1 MNRAASQPID
11 LGFCSIGPDSPP
23 FMIAELSANHGGS
36 LQQVFKLVDA
46 AARAG
51 AHAIKLQ
58 TYTADTMTIDH
69 DGPGFIIDDPTSLW
83 HGRSLY
89 SLYSE
94 GSLPWEWHKDIFSY
108 CQSKGLVCFSTPFD
122 ESAVEFLESIGSKL
136 YKVASFEVTDT
147 PLLKAIGRTRKPVI
161 MSTGMAS
168 VAEIRTA
175 LTTLQ
180 HHRCP
185 NVVLLKCT
193 SAYPAPLKDINLR
206 ALQTLADEFQCMVGL
221 SDHSLGIGVSLG
233 AVALGAKVIERHF
246 TLDRNI
252 PTLDSAFS
260 LEPAEF
266 ALLTNEASKI
276 WQSLGCPELGCTGA
290 EVSSRAYRRSIYAT
304 RDIKAGESF
313 SVNNIRVIRPGFG
326 ADPAHLPK
334 FLSGYASTDIS
345 RGAPLSID
353 HLRSAG

>member
-1 MNRAASQPID
+1 MSRPAFKPID

-36 LQQVFKLVDA
+36 LEQVFKLIDA
-46 AARAG
+46 AADAG

-69 DGPGFIIDDPTSLW
+69 DGPGFVIDDPKSLW
-83 HGRSLY
+83 HGRSLH

-94 GSLPWEWHKDIFSY
+94 GSLPWEWHQDIFDY
-108 CQSKGLVCFSTPFD
+108 CQRKALVCFSTPFD
-122 ESAVEFLESIGSKL
+122 ESAVAFLEGLGPKL

-147 PLLKAIGRTRKPVI
+147 PLLEAVGLTGKPVI

-175 LTTLQ
+175 LGTLRR
-180 HHRCP
+180 HGCP

-193 SAYPAPLKDINLR
+193 SAYPAPLEDINLR
-206 ALQTLADEFQCMVGL
+206 ALQTLVDEFQCMVGL

-233 AVALGAKVIERHF
+233 AVALGARVIERHF
-246 TLDRNI
+246 TLDRKI
-252 PTLDSAFS
+252 PTLDSEFS

-266 ALLTNEASKI
+266 ASLTSEAGKI
-276 WQSLGCPELGCTGA
+276 WLALGRPELGCTGS
-290 EVSSRAYRRSIYAT
+290 ETVSRVYRRSIYAV
-304 RDIKAGESF
+304 RDIAKGERF
-313 SVNNIRVIRPGFG
+313 SHENIRVIRPGFG
-326 ADPAHLPK
+326 ADPRLWGELLGKKAVT
-334 FLSGYASTDIS
+334 SIQ
-345 RGAPLSID
+345 RGTPIREKHGL
-353 HLRSAG
+353 